1 MALANPSF
9 EDAGSLPADA
19 AHWTLSART
28 SREAIAAFGASP
40 PQAFESFERWSS
52 FVDALAGVTTVIA
65 FFDSGHHGFED
76 FEHAWANSLYLREFQ
91 PAVLVPLHSSATETF
106 DANWSGAAYFL
117 AWGAVASD
125 AATFGAHG
133 AEDFEARWHANESF
147 EHDLAAIATDAARFA
162 PGALAFEP
170 FETAWVHATTL

>member
-9 EDAGSLPADA
+9 EDAGSLPGDA
-19 AHWTLSART
+19 AHWTLTAVTRL
-28 SREAIAAFGASP
+28 EAVAGFGTSP

-52 FVDALAGVTTVIA
+52 FVDALAGVTTVAA
-65 FFDSGHHGFED
+65 FVDGGRDGYED
-76 FEHAWANSLYLREFQ
+76 FEEAWANSLYLRELQ
-91 PAVLVPLHSSATETF
+91 AAVLVPLHTPVAETF
-106 DANWSGAAYFL
+106 DATWSGAAYVL

-125 AATFGAHG
+125 AATFGAQG

-147 EHDLAAIATDAARFA
+147 AHDLAAIATDAARFA

>member
-9 EDAGSLPADA
+9 EDAGSLPGEA
-19 AHWTLSART
+19 AHWTLTAVTRL
-28 SREAIAAFGASP
+28 EAVAGFGASP

-52 FVDALAGVTTVIA
+52 FVAELAGVTTVLA
-65 FFDSGHHGFED
+65 FFDGGRDGYED
-76 FEHAWANSLYLREFQ
+76 FEHAWANSLYLRDFQ
-91 PAVLVPLHSSATETF
+91 PAVLVPLHSSAAETF

-125 AATFGAHG
+125 AATFGAQG

-147 EHDLAAIATDAARFA
+147 AHDLAAIATDAARFA
-162 PGALAFEP
+162 PGALAFET